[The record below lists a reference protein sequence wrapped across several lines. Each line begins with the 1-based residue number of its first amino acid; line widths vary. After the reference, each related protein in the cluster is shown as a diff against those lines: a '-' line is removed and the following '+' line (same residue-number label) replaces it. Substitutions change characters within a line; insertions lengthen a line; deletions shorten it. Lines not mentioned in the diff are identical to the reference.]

1 MGADT
6 AYICV
11 LCDAACIG
19 WGNNP
24 DPVNGLT
31 YNDGRCCD
39 DCNATRVIPA
49 RVQLI
54 ADAMIAARSPED
66 QARAE
71 ANAAREG
78 SR

>member
-1 MGADT
+1 MGANT

-19 WGNNP
+19 YGNNP

-49 RVQLI
+49 RLAQFHGMRLR
-54 ADAMIAARSPED
+54 DDTGRF
-66 QARAE
+66 
-71 ANAAREG
+71 
-78 SR
+78 